1 MARSVIGLLLLLLL
15 MGCGAPSIG
24 ARSPATA
31 LAVTTRSSDDD
42 LKKIREARGKIEEE
56 LLFNLFFHVMYQ
68 REMLVN
74 KTRNA
79 DSTAATAY
87 REVIAELD
95 DQAQDILKSLR
106 IPERMPD

>member
-24 ARSPATA
+24 A
-31 LAVTTRSSDDD
+31 